1 MAVNL
6 TLVYDSNTRRAY
18 PGEMKITPL
27 YIASQRK
34 DGKNV
39 YRVVDA
45 EDEQALSKLTIG
57 RTAVC
62 GAGGSA
68 GQTGGKGRMTM
79 NKKRIADYGIQIG
92 CMEKGRTQ

>member
-1 MAVNL
+1 MRGAAKTRPGVAVNL
-6 TLVYDSNTRRAY
+6 TLVYDSKHPPVPY

-45 EDEQALSKLTIG
+45 EDEQALSKLTIAEQQAAAQ
-57 RTAVC
+57 AVLRVRQ
-62 GAGGSA
+62 AV
-68 GQTGGKGRMTM
+68 KG
-79 NKKRIADYGIQIG
+79 
-92 CMEKGRTQ
+92 E

>member
-45 EDEQALSKLTIG
+45 EDEQALSKLTIAEQQAAAQ
-57 RTAVC
+57 AVLRVRQ
-62 GAGGSA
+62 AV
-68 GQTGGKGRMTM
+68 KG
-79 NKKRIADYGIQIG
+79 
-92 CMEKGRTQ
+92 E